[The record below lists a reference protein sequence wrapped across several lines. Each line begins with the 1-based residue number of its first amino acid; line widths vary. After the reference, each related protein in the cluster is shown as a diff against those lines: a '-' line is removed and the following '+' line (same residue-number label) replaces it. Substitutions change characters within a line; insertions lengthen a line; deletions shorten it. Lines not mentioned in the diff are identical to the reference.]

1 MDINHCISEL
11 LTVHDCVIIPGFGGF
26 IGNYSPAQIDPIH
39 HSFRPPSKKLLF
51 NINLKQNDGL
61 LATCVSASCGTS
73 YDDACLMI
81 DTFVQSCKAILKSG
95 KSFIIPD
102 VGRLYSGREGNIQ
115 FEQDKNS
122 NLLPDAF
129 GLTLIISPPV
139 TRNYRPMKS
148 GRSLEAH
155 HDTRPERRWITT
167 KSLRWAAILALPIG
181 IAAIVG
187 VTQYDKLK
195 TSTTNDA
202 GIFSSVLSR
211 FSSTSLVDKKEA
223 PAKPTK
229 TLPHYNA
236 IPSVFNQE
244 IVTNKNT
251 ISVIDESNNQ
261 AYNDIPIFKAI
272 PESAKFKLK
281 ETRGPASDTE
291 AKSHSDD
298 NFAVIIGAF
307 RLKEN
312 AENLISQLKQKGTD
326 ALIFDRSRTGL
337 YRVTIGAFSERK
349 EALQLLSSA
358 KSGDFSGAWLL
369 AK

>member
-1 MDINHCISEL
+1 MEISHCISEL

-26 IGNYSPAQIDPIH
+26 IGNYSPAQIDPVH

-81 DTFVQSCKAILKSG
+81 DTFVQLCKTTLKSG
-95 KSFIIPD
+95 KPFIIPE

-129 GLTLIISPPV
+129 GFATFISPPM
-139 TRNYRPMKS
+139 T
-148 GRSLEAH
+148 RSLRPIKHERFLETH
-155 HDTRPERRWITT
+155 SDTRPKKQWIIPR
-167 KSLRWAAILALPIG
+167 SLRWAAVFALPVG

-187 VTQYDKLK
+187 VSQYDKLK
-195 TSTTNDA
+195 SSTTNDA
-202 GIFSSVLSR
+202 GILSSVLSR

-223 PAKPTK
+223 PAKPPE
-229 TLPHYNA
+229 TLVQYDA
-236 IPSVFNQE
+236 SPSVFDQE
-244 IVTNKNT
+244 PVPDENT
-251 ISVIDESNNQ
+251 STEINESNARSN
-261 AYNDIPIFKAI
+261 NEISTSKAI
-272 PESAKFKLK
+272 PGTAKFNLK
-281 ETRGPASDTE
+281 ET
-291 AKSHSDD
+291 AKSAPDTDATNHPDD
-298 NFAVIIGAF
+298 NFAIIIGAF

-312 AENLISQLKQKGTD
+312 AEKLISQLKHKGTE

-337 YRVTIGAFSERK
+337 YRVTIGTFSERE
-349 EALQLLSSA
+349 EASQLLSSA
-358 KSGDFSGAWLL
+358 KSGDFCGAWLL